1 MALRVFGF
9 YNGLTEKARGYRYL
23 QQYGSLL
30 DDIAL
35 FQIAIEANGELTGAP
50 SRRLIAEAHA
60 LGIKVFLVVSNLTPR
75 GDFSTSLISRLV
87 REPMFADKVWRN
99 IYNLLVDYKCDG
111 VNLDLEKGAPG
122 DRALFS
128 RFINTWT
135 ARFKGVNYLVSID
148 VPAKTSEQRTDIW
161 KGVFDYRALGQS
173 VDMVILMTYE
183 EHWPGSQP
191 GSVASLPWVKQV
203 LNYALAHIPAQK
215 LYLGLP
221 LYGYDWERPGK
232 AEVIGYKRARELA
245 RRYGAPLQWDSEQHS
260 TYFKYETRGQRHTV
274 YFEDLRSLK
283 EKLDLAQRKG
293 IGGVALWEM
302 NLSYPEFWELM
313 QTYV

>member
-1 MALRVFGF
+1 MALRVFAF
-9 YNGLTEKARGYRYL
+9 YNGLTEQARGYRYL
-23 QQYGSLL
+23 QEYGSLL
-30 DDIAL
+30 DDMAL
-35 FQIAIEANGELTGAP
+35 FEISIQANGELQGTP

-60 LGIKVFLVVSNLTPR
+60 LGIKVFLVVSNLTAE
-75 GDFSTSLISRLV
+75 GQFSTPLISRLI
-87 REPMFADKVWRN
+87 REPVFADRVWRN
-99 IYNLLVDYKCDG
+99 IYNLLVTYKFDG
-111 VNLDLEKGAPG
+111 VNFDLEKGSPE
-122 DRALFS
+122 DRTLFS

-148 VPAKTSEQRTDIW
+148 VPAKTSDERTDVW

-173 VDMVILMTYE
+173 VDQVILMTYE
-183 EHWPGSQP
+183 EHWPGSSP
-191 GSVASLPWVKQV
+191 GSVASLPWVTRV
-203 LNYALAHIPAQK
+203 LNYALANISASK

-232 AEVIGYKRARELA
+232 AQVIGYKRAHELA

-260 TYFKYETRGQRHTV
+260 TFFRYETRGQRHTV

-283 EKLDLAQRKG
+283 EKLDLAKRKG

-302 NLSYPEFWELM
+302 NLSYPEFWELLSANI
-313 QTYV
+313 